1 MNRWTAITA
10 AFAVAACAGLA
21 VAQGTEEKPA
31 QKITEKA
38 EKTEKAVSLK
48 VGDPAPALSIEK
60 WVKGDAI
67 TGFEKGRV
75 YVVEF
80 WATWCGPC
88 IRSMPHLSE
97 IQKEYKDKGLTVI
110 GVTSADSR
118 GNTLDAVQKMVES
131 KGDKMGYT
139 VAWDKDRQTNA
150 AYMKASGQGGIPCSF
165 VVDQKG
171 NVAYIGHPMTLD
183 FVLGS
188 VLDGKWDY
196 KTGPDEAQ
204 AAFKAIM
211 DQKRAVMSKVE
222 EDPKGALEAMKEFN
236 AKNPKFAFGPQEQFQ
251 LQVEA
256 GDPGA
261 NETGMK
267 LVDQLIADKDEQG
280 LNEFAWTLVDPD
292 GSVKNPPL
300 DAALKAAQAAT
311 RLTNEKDGAI
321 LDTLARVYW
330 LKGDKSKA
338 IEVQKKAVE
347 HATEQFKEELEQRL
361 HEYEAGS
368 RN

>member
-21 VAQGTEEKPA
+21 AAQTTQDKPEQKTTEQGK
-31 QKITEKA
+31 KS
-38 EKTEKAVSLK
+38 VSLK
-48 VGDPAPALSIEK
+48 VGDPAPALSVEK
-60 WVKGDAI
+60 WVKGDPV

-97 IQKEYKDKGLTVI
+97 IQKEYKGKGLTVI
-110 GVTSADSR
+110 GMTSEDSR
-118 GNTLDAVQKMVES
+118 GNTLDAVTKMVAA

-139 VAWDKDRQTNA
+139 VAWDKGRETNG
-150 AYMKASGQGGIPCSF
+150 AYMKAAGQGGIPCSF

-196 KTGPDEAQ
+196 KTGPEEAQ
-204 AAFKAIM
+204 AAFKKIA
-211 DQKRAVMSKVE
+211 DAKRAVMAKVE
-222 EDPKGALEAMKEFN
+222 DDPKGALEAMKKFN
-236 AKNPKFAFGPQEQFQ
+236 AENPKFAFGPQEQFSLQ
-251 LQVEA
+251 LEA

-261 NETGMK
+261 NESGMK
-267 LVDQLIADKDEQG
+267 LVDQMVADKDAQG
-280 LNEFAWTLVDPD
+280 LNEFAWTLVDPE

-311 RLTNEKDGAI
+311 RLTEEKDGAI

-338 IEVQKKAVE
+338 IEIQKKAVE

-361 HEYEAGS
+361 HEYEASG